1 MIGSMTGYGRGEARN
16 SRVSV
21 AVEIKTV
28 NHRHL
33 EASLRLPAGLWELE
47 SAIKKQLH
55 AALRRGR
62 VEVFLQ
68 LLSPLAGTREGVV
81 DLDLARKYIKAL
93 RSAGSRLGVK
103 GAPDLALLAGLP
115 DVVRVEERPV
125 PAVLIRPLVEKALGQ
140 ALTRLLLMRRAEGR
154 KLAQDIRRRLG
165 TIGRVAQQVKQRFG
179 RSARR
184 QAQALRGKLREWMKP
199 DSAESK
205 RFIQDAVSRYV
216 RADITEELVR
226 LHAHLSQF
234 SEFLGRREP
243 VGRRLDFLT
252 QEMHREIN
260 TLGAK
265 ASDAG
270 VAHLVVTLKEE
281 VEKIRE
287 QVQNVE

>member
-16 SRVSV
+16 NQVSV

-47 SAIKKQLH
+47 PAIKKQLH

-62 VEVFLQ
+62 AEVILH

-93 RSAGSRLGVK
+93 RSASSRLGVK

-115 DVVRVEERPV
+115 DVVRVEERPL
-125 PAVLIRPLVEKALGQ
+125 PAAQIRPLVEKALGQ
-140 ALTRLLLMRRAEGR
+140 ALTRLLSMRRAEGR

-234 SEFLGRREP
+234 AQFLGQREA

-252 QEMHREIN
+252 QEMHREVN

-270 VAHLVVTLKEE
+270 IAHLVVTLKEE